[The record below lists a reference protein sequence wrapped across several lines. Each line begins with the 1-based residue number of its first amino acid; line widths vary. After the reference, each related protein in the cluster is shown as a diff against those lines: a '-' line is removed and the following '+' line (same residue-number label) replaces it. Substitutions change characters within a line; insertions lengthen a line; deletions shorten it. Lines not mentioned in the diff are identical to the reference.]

1 MKKKVCFLF
10 SILIVICLAI
20 VGCSNSES
28 PEESSKNNEPKKE
41 EKKDKEVVIGEKI
54 ISDKMEITINN
65 IEFSYDVLPKVKE
78 SLYTLCSTLATK
90 YIFYYIIHKISP
102 WYYNIFIFV

>member
-1 MKKKVCFLF
+1 MFLF

-41 EKKDKEVVIGEKI
+41 EKRIKK
-54 ISDKMEITINN
+54 
-65 IEFSYDVLPKVKE
+65 
-78 SLYTLCSTLATK
+78 
-90 YIFYYIIHKISP
+90 
-102 WYYNIFIFV
+102 

>member
-78 SLYTLCSTLATK
+78 SLYT
-90 YIFYYIIHKISP
+90 
-102 WYYNIFIFV
+102 